1 MAFRETERF
10 DAASVSDSLK
20 TFSAMAER
28 VERSGSWSRC
38 VRSFIVDLTALN
50 AHISDLMC

>member
-28 VERSGSWSRC
+28 VERSGSWGRC